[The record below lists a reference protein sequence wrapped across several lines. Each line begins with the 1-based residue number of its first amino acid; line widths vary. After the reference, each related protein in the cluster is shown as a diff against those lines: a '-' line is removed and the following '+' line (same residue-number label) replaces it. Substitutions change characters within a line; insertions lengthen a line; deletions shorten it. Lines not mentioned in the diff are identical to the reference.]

1 MVHHTVLAFIFSPV
15 WSFLPPCILR
25 QHFSPC
31 ISGKFYCCA
40 FFNIHAQIY
49 HCAQLDMIVLNTV
62 VCSDASNTIIS
73 TIRALSIGTGRSH
86 YPCQFYRVMHI
97 AQLNMI
103 DILFNPGHHLDN
115 RPENGTDYNPWI
127 QPSSHTPD
135 SLFLMTLLQ
144 CMIHLHENHRN
155 NRYHHNHHPVNGSDY
170 NPQIRQ
176 SNHHTQGIIC
186 LIHSYFGR

>member
-1 MVHHTVLAFIFSPV
+1 MLAISIIFSPLPV

-25 QHFSPC
+25 QYFSLC

-62 VCSDASNTIIS
+62 VCSDASLP
-73 TIRALSIGTGRSH
+73 LSILPRHT
-86 YPCQFYRVMHI
+86 
-97 AQLNMI
+97 QLNMI

-176 SNHHTQGIIC
+176 SSHHTQGIIC